1 MHFYKKIIL
10 LFLSILLIGC
20 IAGSLLKV
28 PIDTLIERND
38 HIAHLVDYKQGI
50 YNYGK
55 IMRRIFM
62 LVAVIAIILFRKRL
76 DLIQLSINGLRF
88 KHGWSRQ
95 LQSGLIIGVGSIIIY
110 SIFTYLLGVE
120 YLEST
125 PRSMGEF
132 VLKPFIYLL
141 EACFIGLFE
150 ETLFRGFIL
159 QGLLKDF
166 SPLIATVSG
175 SFFYAILHLFSIKV
189 NVYPGL
195 QPFIGFDTL
204 ITFFHTALLDI
215 NSTLP
220 YIIGLF
226 IVGLVLSLAYLQTN
240 ALYLPIGLHAG
251 WILGL
256 KLNRLFLDH
265 NHEMSTWF
273 FGDGNIITGLLGWL
287 FLLLVLVIIKQV
299 RVIRT

>member
-1 MHFYKKIIL
+1 MQFYKKIIL

-28 PIDTLIERND
+28 PIDILIERNE
-38 HIAHLVDYKQGI
+38 HIAHLMDYKQGM

-62 LVAVIAIILFRKRL
+62 LIAVIAMICFRRRL
-76 DLIQLSINGLRF
+76 GLIQLSINGLRL
-88 KHGWSRQ
+88 KQGWLRQ

-110 SIFTYLLGVE
+110 SIFTYFLGVQHV
-120 YLEST
+120 ESAH
-125 PRSMGEF
+125 RSTGELI
-132 VLKPFIYLL
+132 LKPFIYLL

-166 SPLIATVSG
+166 SQLVAIVCG
-175 SFFYAILHLFSIKV
+175 SSFYAILHLFSYKV
-189 NVYPGL
+189 NVSPGL
-195 QPFIGFDTL
+195 QPFIGFTTL
-204 ITFFHTALLDI
+204 ITFFGTALLDL

-220 YIIGLF
+220 YLIGLF

-240 ALYLPIGLHAG
+240 ALYLPIGLHVG

-265 NHEMSTWF
+265 NHEMSHWF

-287 FLLLVLVIIKQV
+287 FLLLVLVIIKHV
-299 RVIRT
+299 RVIHA